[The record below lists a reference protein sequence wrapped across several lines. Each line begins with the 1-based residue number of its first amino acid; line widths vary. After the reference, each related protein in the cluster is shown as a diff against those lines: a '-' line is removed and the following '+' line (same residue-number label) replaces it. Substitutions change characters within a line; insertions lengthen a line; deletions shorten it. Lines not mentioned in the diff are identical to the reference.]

1 MWEVFAISQRGSL
14 TVEAAL
20 LLPFLLLM
28 LSGTVG
34 LGIDLYQETLE
45 EAEEMN
51 TEEYWA
57 VEDFYKYQVIKEV
70 AGNDS

>member
-1 MWEVFAISQRGSL
+1 M
-14 TVEAAL
+14 
-20 LLPFLLLM
+20 LPFLLLM

-70 AGNDS
+70 VGNDS

>member
-20 LLPFLLLM
+20 LLPFFLLM
-28 LSGTVG
+28 LSGTIS
-34 LGIDLYQETLE
+34 LGIDLYQEALQ
-45 EAEEMN
+45 EAEEMS
-51 TEEYWA
+51 TEKYWA

-70 AGNDS
+70 IGNDS